1 MKGCDGQES
10 FVMDG
15 LKFGNISTRSFVQ
28 TGNDVMIAG
37 VIVHGPGSKSV
48 LTRALGPTLG
58 PAPFNLPNSLPDP
71 FLDLREWQQDA
82 HHLQRQLEERSA
94 STDPGCRAGPAKRC
108 RIGHRN
114 HPSTR

>member
-1 MKGCDGQES
+1 
-10 FVMDG
+10 MDG

-28 TGNDVMIAG
+28 AGNDVMIAG

-58 PAPFNLPNSLPDP
+58 PAPFNLPNLFPDP
-71 FLDLREWQQDA
+71 FWKCAMERDA

-94 STDPGCRAGPAKRC
+94 STDPGYRAGRAKRC

-114 HPSTR
+114 HPGTR